1 MTEMP
6 TFELEHPYA
15 DLLGFVIEYI
25 TEHNKCENLKKTRAD
40 GAHIFH

>member
-15 DLLGFVIEYI
+15 DLLGFVVES
-25 TEHNKCENLKKTRAD
+25 KGD
-40 GAHIFH
+40 GESRCTLLANFVDGL